1 MEKQIEEQKETLD
14 ELGKT
19 ENALRGTLKEI
30 DRFLSNELCIDLEKA
45 IGHEEGALQSKKI
58 KLQETTRLEEKEKE
72 HVKLLKEKLETTL
85 QKIETLSKDKKH

>member
-19 ENALRGTLKEI
+19 ETALRRTLKEI

-45 IGHEEGALQSKKI
+45 IQA
-58 KLQETTRLEEKEKE
+58 
-72 HVKLLKEKLETTL
+72 
-85 QKIETLSKDKKH
+85 